1 MSIDPRD
8 EDILILRDRTI
19 ERNPGLRESFQRFLI
34 NWQKYLDT
42 VEGTPTQSTPREYP
56 HQKEGG
62 WDGLSFDIACR
73 SQE

>member
-8 EDILILRDRTI
+8 QDILILRDRTI

-42 VEGTPTQSTPREYP
+42 FEGTPTQSAPRKSPRQRE
-56 HQKEGG
+56 HR
-62 WDGLSFDIACR
+62 WDVLRF
-73 SQE
+73 